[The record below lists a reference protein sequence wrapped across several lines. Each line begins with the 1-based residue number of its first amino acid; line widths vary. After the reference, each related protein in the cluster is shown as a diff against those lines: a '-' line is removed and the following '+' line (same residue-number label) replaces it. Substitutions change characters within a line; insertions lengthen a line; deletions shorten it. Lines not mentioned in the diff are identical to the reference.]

1 MNNQV
6 ALDSD
11 FCNMLAPGCYEE
23 KENAFVKSIFE
34 SLKQRPVLH
43 PFVYHEELLTNVTV
57 KKLVNEG
64 FIEVLEYDAFIMNDS
79 FKRQYIDTFADFYFF
94 MNSEPIERTFNA
106 ITKHRAKRN
115 MGEIH
120 SLIMAQY
127 LSIPLFMSNDEG
139 AKNLATSRIN
149 TQSQVVVVKNVLEVF
164 MDVKIKG
171 AFQIDKKAVR
181 SILDYVKFSSQ
192 FRF

>member
-1 MNNQV
+1 
-6 ALDSD
+6 
-11 FCNMLAPGCYEE
+11 MLAPGCDEE

-43 PFVYHEELLTNVTV
+43 PFVYHEELLTNVTI

-64 FIEVLEYDAFIMNDS
+64 FIEVLRYDTFITDDS

-94 MNSEPIERTFNA
+94 MNNEPIERTFNA

-127 LSIPLFMSNDEG
+127 LSIPLFMSNDGG
-139 AKNLATSRIN
+139 AKNLASSRIN
-149 TQSQVVVVKNVLEVF
+149 TQAQVVVVKNVLEVF
-164 MDVKIKG
+164 TDVKING
-171 AFQIDKKAVR
+171 VFPIDKKVVR
-181 SILDYVKFSSQ
+181 SILKQRREWYLAYKET
-192 FRF
+192 